1 MKHFTL
7 TLMAALVAS
16 ISFGQL
22 VDSDFSTWTDG
33 VADGW
38 YGSKSNIG
46 PENAVQADNDGGSGD
61 FAVELINAT
70 TSHKRFSTEP
80 VTVEAGVNYEVTF
93 WARGNGDLRSG
104 IFDDRVGGFGYYYN
118 SYVTVNSTDWV
129 EYNQSIVAEESTDIA
144 EFILSVRNTSGDL
157 NVQVDRVV
165 IGSAELELTAI
176 FDIQFT
182 EDPDG
187 ISPLDGS
194 SVFTGGIVTG
204 IFPEEGFWIQNNPGP
219 WQGIF
224 VFSDQPV
231 AVGDSVTFSA
241 NVIEFF
247 GMTQLSSVSVFTV
260 VSNDNDMP
268 ATVISTDEV
277 NDEAYEGVLAQV
289 VNATCINPNSG
300 FGQFIVNDGSGNCL
314 INRDIYDFMAVQ
326 NEVYSITGLVF
337 FSFDEFKLM
346 PRTAADVDITTGLNE
361 WAASDVAVFPVPAA
375 SNILVNWQALNVAE
389 LEYRI
394 FDTAG
399 RVAKQGLLRD
409 MQSEIDVT
417 SLNAGMYTLNLGND
431 QSQLNKQI
439 IIAR

>member
-7 TLMAALVAS
+7 TLMAALFAS
-16 ISFGQL
+16 ITFGQL

-38 YGSKSNIG
+38 YGTKSNIG
-46 PENAVQADNDGGSGD
+46 TENAVQADNDGGFGD

-70 TSHKRFSTEP
+70 SSHQRFTTQP

-104 IFDDRVGGFGYYYN
+104 IFDDRTGGFGYYYS
-118 SYVTVNSTDWV
+118 SYVNVNSTEWV

-165 IGSAELELTAI
+165 ISSADLELTSI

-182 EDPDG
+182 EDPEG
-187 ISPLDGS
+187 ASPLDGS

-224 VFSDQPV
+224 VFSDQAV

-241 NVIEFF
+241 NVVEFF
-247 GMTQLSSVSVFTV
+247 GMTQLTSVSVFTI
-260 VSNDNDMP
+260 VSNDNDLP
-268 ATVISTDEV
+268 ATVISTDQV

-326 NEVYSITGLVF
+326 NEVYSITGLIF

-346 PRTAADVDITTGLNE
+346 PRTAADVDVTTSIRKPD
-361 WAASDVAVFPVPAA
+361 ASDIAVFPIPA
-375 SNILVNWQALNVAE
+375 NELIRVNWAALNTAE
-389 LEYRI
+389 TEFRI
-394 FDTAG
+394 FDAAG
-399 RVAKQGLLRD
+399 RLVQQGLLRD
-409 MQSEIDVT
+409 VQSEIDVT
-417 SLNAGMYTLNLGND
+417 SLNAGVYTLNLGND
-431 QSQLNKQI
+431 QNRLNKQI
-439 IIAR
+439 VIAR